1 MVQKNC
7 IPARSPIPFPPIEF
21 FENCIIV
28 NKEILYTRYRYGLY
42 QSDSMMTFFTTRC
55 TVF

>member
-21 FENCIIV
+21 FETCIIV
-28 NKEILYTRYRYGLY
+28 NKEILYIVR
-42 QSDSMMTFFTTRC
+42 
-55 TVF
+55 TVWSLSI